1 VPVRTPARRRVVTA
15 LTILGG
21 AVALAACVAAFT
33 HFALDHRHLFG
44 QIDVDVYVDGSR
56 AALHGD
62 PVYRQR
68 FTSAHLVFI
77 YPPFAL
83 AAFAPV
89 TWLSDFGAHAVVW
102 ATALAALA
110 ATVALAVR
118 DTAIPRRWQPAALLA
133 LLGLALWLEPVQETL
148 KFGQVNLVLMA
159 LVAVDLTRRLGKLPR
174 GVLTGIAAG
183 IKLTPLIFVP
193 YLWLTGRRREAG
205 CALATFAA
213 TVVVGFAA
221 FPSRSVEFWRHI
233 ALDPAVR
240 YTYVANQSLRG
251 AFNRVGASPDGYR
264 ILWTALALVVLA
276 VGLLAAARWQRRNE
290 WCGLL
295 VCALTSL
302 VVSPISWT
310 HHWVWVA
317 PGVAVLAGAAWRR
330 PTVLRVGAL
339 VAGAAF
345 FCSRV
350 VWLAPKYPTA
360 AHPWHGWQLLAGN
373 AYLLA
378 ALAALG
384 CAAVAATRL
393 APPGDGA
400 ARIGLGTSR
409 PLTRRRTPWTS
420 SASESSA
427 TAPRPPC
434 AGQVPVSGS

>member
-1 VPVRTPARRRVVTA
+1 VLGAAV
-15 LTILGG
+15 LT
-21 AVALAACVAAFT
+21 ACVAVFV
-33 HFALDHRHLFG
+33 HFALGHRHLFG
-44 QIDVDVYVDGSR
+44 QIDVDVYVDGAR

-62 PVYRQR
+62 PTYRQR
-68 FTSAHLVFI
+68 FTSAHLAFI

-89 TWLSDFGAHAVVW
+89 TWLADFGAHAVVW

-110 ATVALAVR
+110 VTVALAVR
-118 DTAIPRRWQPAALLA
+118 DSAIPRRWQPAALLA

-205 CALATFAA
+205 WALGTFAA
-213 TVVVGFAA
+213 TVAVGFAA
-221 FPSRSVEFWRHI
+221 FPARSVEFWRHI

-251 AFNRVGASPDGYR
+251 AFNRLGGSPDGYR
-264 ILWTALALVVLA
+264 VLWTVLALVVLA
-276 VGLLAAARWQRRNE
+276 VGLLAAARWQRRSE
-290 WCGLL
+290 WVGLL

-302 VVSPISWT
+302 VVSPVSWT

-330 PTVLRVGAL
+330 PSMLRVGTL

-350 VWLAPKYPTA
+350 VWQAPKYPTA

-378 ALAALG
+378 ALAAL
-384 CAAVAATRL
+384 AWAAATATSAVPRSAGEAHAGPGRARL
-393 APPGDGA
+393 VGGA
-400 ARIGLGTSR
+400 SSSTSQR
-409 PLTRRRTPWTS
+409 AMREASSTNRRRAEAAP
-420 SASESSA
+420 ASPG
-427 TAPRPPC
+427 TLQR
-434 AGQVPVSGS
+434 